1 MTQSVKISTVLDTV
15 ERIANKHLSNPEA
28 SVEVSLYLKGIEVYL
43 DPLDF
48 KNKPKDF
55 QALRSE
61 LEKEIEEY
69 ATNGLLEV
77 QQLSIAILGSEEEV
91 LEEHDYLGEEL

>member
-1 MTQSVKISTVLDTV
+1 MTKSVNISTILDVV
-15 ERIANKHLSNPEA
+15 ERIANKHLSNPKA

-43 DPLDF
+43 DPIDF

-55 QALRSE
+55 KQIRSE
-61 LEKEIEEY
+61 LEKEIEEH
-69 ATNGLLEV
+69 ATNGLFEV
-77 QQLSIAILGSEEEV
+77 RQLAVDILGSEEEV

>member
-1 MTQSVKISTVLDTV
+1 MTKSIKLSTILDTV

-28 SVEVSLYLKGIEVYL
+28 SVEVYLYLKGIEVYL

-55 QALRSE
+55 KELRLE
-61 LEKEIEEY
+61 IEKEFKEY
-69 ATNGLLEV
+69 ATNGLLDV
-77 QQLSIAILGSEEEV
+77 RQLSVDILNSEEEV
-91 LEEHDYLGEEL
+91 LEEHDYRGEDL